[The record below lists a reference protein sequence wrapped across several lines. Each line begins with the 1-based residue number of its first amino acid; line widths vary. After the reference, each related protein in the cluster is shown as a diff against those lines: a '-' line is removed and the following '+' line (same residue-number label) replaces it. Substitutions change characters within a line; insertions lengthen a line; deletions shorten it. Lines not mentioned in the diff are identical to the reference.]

1 MNRHISKLSFNI
13 GKLLRKPQRYRIG
26 SHTIELTPDHLLPI
40 HQRSN
45 PNYDKFLPYL
55 AKNLSPND
63 LIIDVGANCGDTLA
77 GMHSEQPNACYVCI
91 EADSDFFA
99 YLANTTEVL
108 RRTHP
113 ETKVFIVKN
122 LVGQSSTTGAVTGK
136 GGTKTLQASGAEVAT
151 PLDDIVIPLLP
162 EIFDTKNRIVIKVD
176 VDGYDYDVLKSA
188 KKLLSTDNCIVFYEC
203 HATNMAK
210 IEAYRNHFSELEE
223 QGFKN
228 WWAFDNVGKLILS
241 TDNID
246 ILSQLIEYTH
256 SQQVARRKTI
266 NYIDVLACKQEDA
279 GFLAKVVKSYNN
291 I

>member
-1 MNRHISKLSFNI
+1 
-13 GKLLRKPQRYRIG
+13 
-26 SHTIELTPDHLLPI
+26 
-40 HQRSN
+40 
-45 PNYDKFLPYL
+45 
-55 AKNLSPND
+55 
-63 LIIDVGANCGDTLA
+63 
-77 GMHSEQPNACYVCI
+77 
-91 EADSDFFA
+91 
-99 YLANTTEVL
+99 
-108 RRTHP
+108 
-113 ETKVFIVKN
+113 
-122 LVGQSSTTGAVTGK
+122 
-136 GGTKTLQASGAEVAT
+136 
-151 PLDDIVIPLLP
+151 
-162 EIFDTKNRIVIKVD
+162 
-176 VDGYDYDVLKSA
+176 
-188 KKLLSTDNCIVFYEC
+188 
-203 HATNMAK
+203 MAQ